1 MTDEQHRQVPFHNR
15 IPQQIQDLAMLF
27 VSHDLAVVRHLCER
41 VVVAD
46 RGRIVEEGP
55 VAKVFDDPQHEYTR
69 RLLDATVSL

>member
-1 MTDEQHRQVPFHNR
+1 
-15 IPQQIQDLAMLF
+15 MLF